1 VEILIMRTRKFAF
14 ALLIAAALV
23 IGAISQRTSTGSTS
37 QPVQSNAK
45 ARLDAARKVY
55 QGIMERHQI
64 EPNRQPLDFE
74 NLCLWSRRWMDAQR
88 DISDEKSNQ
97 LEAIDA
103 HLIRVRD
110 LEKIARAWV
119 QVNAITSFEC
129 SAVEFHRLEA
139 EHWLAQTR
147 AR

>member
-1 VEILIMRTRKFAF
+1 MRTRKFAF
-14 ALLIAAALV
+14 AVLVAAALV

-37 QPVQSNAK
+37 QPVLSNAK
-45 ARLDAARKVY
+45 ARLEAARKVY

-64 EPNRQPLDFE
+64 EPSRQPLDFE

-103 HLIRVRD
+103 HLNRVRD
-110 LEKIARAWV
+110 LEKIARQWV
-119 QVNAITSFEC
+119 QVNAITTFEC